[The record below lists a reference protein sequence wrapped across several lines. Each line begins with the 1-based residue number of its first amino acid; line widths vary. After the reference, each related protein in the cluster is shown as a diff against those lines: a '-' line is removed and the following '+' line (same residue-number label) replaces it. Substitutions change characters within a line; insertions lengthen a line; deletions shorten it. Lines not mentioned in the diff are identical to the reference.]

1 MRFEKKRSE
10 GMESVVQAY
19 IRAMKLSPALNKRR
33 IFAAWNQATEAG
45 QYTIRQSYRD
55 GRLTVTL
62 NSSVVR
68 SMLYMQRDI
77 FVKRINEILDRDELF
92 NSDDPNVGFVKEIV
106 LK

>member
-19 IRAMKLSPALNKRR
+19 IRAMRLSPALNKRR
-33 IFAAWNQATEAG
+33 VFEAWAQATGAG
-45 QYTIRQSYRD
+45 QYTIRQSYKE
-55 GRLTVTL
+55 GKLTVTL

-77 FVKRINEILDRDELF
+77 FTKRINEILVRDELF
-92 NSDDPNVGFVKEIV
+92 NPNEPGTGFVKEIV